1 MNAEPHT
8 LQGLR
13 EALPTLHPTLT
24 THPLLTVLLQ
34 SPGEEGLCS
43 FWAPRGEGGWGIWR

>member
-13 EALPTLHPTLT
+13 EAPPTLHPTLT

-34 SPGEEGLCS
+34 NPGEEGPRS
-43 FWAPRGEGGWGIWR
+43 FQVPCGEGGQGIWR